1 MLNQI
6 NMNKV
11 LCIAVF
17 LLSTATWSQ
26 VETADND
33 SLKTKNIELYRE
45 MFWNNPL
52 NDKKWV
58 TDYEKLY
65 TDDQKAELNTIID
78 NFEKETSFEI
88 AIVTIDTL
96 KVSREKFEDLSLH
109 IAKTWGVGKRYKDN
123 GILIAISDGYRKMR
137 IQNGNG
143 IERIL
148 TDEETQLIVDNYF
161 IPEFKKGSYFN
172 GTLVGLKEIIRV
184 LKSKM

>member
-109 IAKTWGVGKRYKDN
+109 IAKTWVLEN
-123 GILIAISDGYRKMR
+123 AIKIMES
-137 IQNGNG
+137 
-143 IERIL
+143 
-148 TDEETQLIVDNYF
+148 
-161 IPEFKKGSYFN
+161 
-172 GTLVGLKEIIRV
+172 
-184 LKSKM
+184 